1 MVRTL
6 SRMSDISVKLIV
18 KRGFIVYII
27 RKRIRYVAVRYIAY
41 DKNKGNCVMRTDVT
55 EERRVRRRSKN
66 GREEQEH
73 KKCEIAKYDKDVLES
88 TAGSL
93 AVVTF

>member
-27 RKRIRYVAVRYIAY
+27 RKRIRYLRHDILRTYR
-41 DKNKGNCVMRTDVT
+41 NKETCKTRTDT
-55 EERRVRRRSKN
+55 IEERKVKRRSKTEGKSKN
-66 GREEQEH
+66 IRSV
-73 KKCEIAKYDKDVLES
+73 K
-88 TAGSL
+88 
-93 AVVTF
+93 

>member
-41 DKNKGNCVMRTDVT
+41 DKNKETV
-55 EERRVRRRSKN
+55 
-66 GREEQEH
+66 
-73 KKCEIAKYDKDVLES
+73 
-88 TAGSL
+88 
-93 AVVTF
+93 